1 MWVLVSSPL
10 LPAGV
15 GVRSNAALLSLGVH
29 ECTSFLG
36 HLLCLGDG
44 DPSGNH

>member
-1 MWVLVSSPL
+1 MWVLAFSPL

-15 GVRSNAALLSLGVH
+15 DVRSDAALLSLSVH

-36 HLLCLGDG
+36 RLLCLGDG